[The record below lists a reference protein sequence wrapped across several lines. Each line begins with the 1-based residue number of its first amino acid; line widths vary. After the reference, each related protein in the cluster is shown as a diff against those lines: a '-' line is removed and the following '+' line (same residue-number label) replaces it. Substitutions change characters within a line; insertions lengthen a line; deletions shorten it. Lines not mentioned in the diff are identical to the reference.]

1 VCGVWAKDRGS
12 LELIRR
18 VAHGITM
25 VKGQPR
31 QRAVFLAAF
40 VTLAAGLWSATSIP
54 ADEPPASENVNAK
67 ARAPAVAGRFYPNE
81 AEALELAVRGFLA
94 DAVAPRGQRPV
105 ALIAPHAGY
114 IYSAQIA
121 ADAYRQAMEH
131 DYDLVVI
138 LGTNHTEAGFGGVS
152 VHPGP
157 GYRTP
162 LGVAEIDEIV
172 AAALIEA
179 DPAFTFEPAV
189 HRREHSVEVQ
199 IPFVQIAF
207 PEVKIVTA
215 VIGRP
220 DPGLCARFGKALAKV
235 LDGRAA
241 LIVASSDFSHYPAY
255 DDAKATDL
263 AVLDAIADLN
273 PRTVRDEIRRQMAR
287 DVPGLATCACGEAPI
302 LAAIAAARALGA
314 THGCLISYANSGDSP
329 LPDRSRV
336 VGYGAMAMIAG
347 ACPKQRAQKVG
358 QTAPLE
364 HRPLDAL
371 AGRELLA
378 FARESIS
385 AGRFAA
391 VPSRGRDGVAGGVQR
406 PALSAVARGRIERR
420 RNRAIVAHTAGEGR
434 ERPGLDR
441 WSRRHVVAQRGAL
454 GNLPAG
460 SRGRTGLGSRADVG
474 SVVPQGRSRGR
485 VLAARRRSLR
495 LQGRDPC
502 RVERA
507 GDVQRVTNHRRRAP
521 NR

>member
-1 VCGVWAKDRGS
+1 
-12 LELIRR
+12 
-18 VAHGITM
+18 
-25 VKGQPR
+25 
-31 QRAVFLAAF
+31 VFLAAF

-385 AGRFAA
+385 RYLITRTAPLAREFAPDLWRKQGAFVTLRKHGELRGCIGHSRVDLPLCQVVGAMALQAAFNDRRFPPLRADELNDVEIELSLLTPLEKVA
-391 VPSRGRDGVAGGVQR
+391 NAQALTVGRDGTLLRKEGHSAIFL
-406 PALSAVARGRIERR
+406 PAVAVEQGWDREQMLDQLCLKAGLAVGCWRQGADLYAF
-420 RNRAIVAHTAGEGR
+420 RAETLAESS
-434 ERPGLDR
+434 E
-441 WSRRHVVAQRGAL
+441 
-454 GNLPAG
+454 PA
-460 SRGRTGLGSRADVG
+460 TFN
-474 SVVPQGRSRGR
+474 
-485 VLAARRRSLR
+485 
-495 LQGRDPC
+495 
-502 RVERA
+502 E
-507 GDVQRVTNHRRRAP
+507 
-521 NR
+521 